1 MRKRNRAPQE
11 KMPDEEF
18 SRRILFYGHLANL
31 CAYGCIA
38 GAVLGVLAGILLES
52 FAAGCV
58 IVMLVIVAAVFLIQL
73 IHAMQSA
80 LILGQLGDGFLD
92 ALRKAFGPQPEHK
105 QWPMSNELVRRSG
118 LFPEEW
124 ESASARGSYEGSYQ
138 GIPFAMHNASLT
150 HVWEVRDPMP
160 DDPHNTRTCSKTIF
174 KGLFLVCR
182 MRRPVAQEAFVLPG
196 SPRPGFWP
204 GVGKLGAAA
213 AEGSGC
219 PGTADELPGGS
230 DVCRFCHRPADHG
243 CFQGYRP
250 EDH

>member
-11 KMPDEEF
+11 KMPDEEL
-18 SRRILFYGHLANL
+18 SRRILFYGHLANV

-105 QWPMSNELVRRSG
+105 QWPMSNELVRHSG

-150 HVWEVRDPMP
+150 HVWEVRVLLGSSGMGSRTSQTWVREALCMAKGMP
-160 DDPHNTRTCSKTIF
+160 
-174 KGLFLVCR
+174 
-182 MRRPVAQEAFVLPG
+182 
-196 SPRPGFWP
+196 
-204 GVGKLGAAA
+204 
-213 AEGSGC
+213 
-219 PGTADELPGGS
+219 
-230 DVCRFCHRPADHG
+230 
-243 CFQGYRP
+243 
-250 EDH
+250 

>member
-124 ESASARGSYEGSYQ
+124 ESASARGSYEGS
-138 GIPFAMHNASLT
+138 
-150 HVWEVRDPMP
+150 
-160 DDPHNTRTCSKTIF
+160 
-174 KGLFLVCR
+174 
-182 MRRPVAQEAFVLPG
+182 
-196 SPRPGFWP
+196 
-204 GVGKLGAAA
+204 
-213 AEGSGC
+213 
-219 PGTADELPGGS
+219 
-230 DVCRFCHRPADHG
+230 
-243 CFQGYRP
+243 
-250 EDH
+250 

>member
-1 MRKRNRAPQE
+1 MRKRNRALQE
-11 KMPDEEF
+11 KIPDEEL

-174 KGLFLVCR
+174 KGLFLV
-182 MRRPVAQEAFVLPG
+182 
-196 SPRPGFWP
+196 
-204 GVGKLGAAA
+204 
-213 AEGSGC
+213 SGC
-219 PGTADELPGGS
+219 AGRWRRKRSSCPEAPAPALDRSWKTGSSSCGGQWMPGNCG
-230 DVCRFCHRPADHG
+230 
-243 CFQGYRP
+243 
-250 EDH
+250 

>member
-11 KMPDEEF
+11 KMPDEEL
-18 SRRILFYGHLANL
+18 SRRILFYGRLANL

-92 ALRKAFGPQPEHK
+92 ALHKAFGPQPEHK
-105 QWPMSNELVRRSG
+105 QWPMSKELVQRSG

-124 ESASARGSYEGSYQ
+124 ESASAHGSYEGSYQ

-150 HVWEVRDPMP
+150 HVWEG
-160 DDPHNTRTCSKTIF
+160 I
-174 KGLFLVCR
+174 
-182 MRRPVAQEAFVLPG
+182 
-196 SPRPGFWP
+196 
-204 GVGKLGAAA
+204 
-213 AEGSGC
+213 
-219 PGTADELPGGS
+219 
-230 DVCRFCHRPADHG
+230 
-243 CFQGYRP
+243 
-250 EDH
+250 